1 MPGGRGCPPIFSS
14 PPRLGETEGAEKSP
28 KLPSVKTL
36 RGKIMDKDRGKITAA
51 IMAAVNA
58 YMEEEEMARA
68 MMAMPQRRPV
78 PAISLW
84 HVSGREE
91 MMRMRQLW
99 QRRIN

>member
-1 MPGGRGCPPIFSS
+1 M
-14 PPRLGETEGAEKSP
+14 
-28 KLPSVKTL
+28 
-36 RGKIMDKDRGKITAA
+36 MDKDRGKITAA

-58 YMEEEEMARA
+58 YIEEEGMARETIA
-68 MMAMPQRRPV
+68 VPQRRPV

-99 QRRIN
+99 QRRIV

>member
-1 MPGGRGCPPIFSS
+1 M
-14 PPRLGETEGAEKSP
+14 
-28 KLPSVKTL
+28 
-36 RGKIMDKDRGKITAA
+36 MDKDKGKITAA

-58 YMEEEEMARA
+58 YMEEEMALE
-68 MMAMPQRRPV
+68 MMAIPQRRPV
-78 PAISLW
+78 PVISMW

>member
-1 MPGGRGCPPIFSS
+1 M
-14 PPRLGETEGAEKSP
+14 
-28 KLPSVKTL
+28 
-36 RGKIMDKDRGKITAA
+36 MDKDRGKMAAA

-58 YMEEEEMARA
+58 YMAEEEMARE
-68 MMAMPQRRPV
+68 MMAMPQRK
-78 PAISLW
+78 PALALSLW

>member
-1 MPGGRGCPPIFSS
+1 M
-14 PPRLGETEGAEKSP
+14 A
-28 KLPSVKTL
+28 
-36 RGKIMDKDRGKITAA
+36 AA

-58 YMEEEEMARA
+58 YMEEEEMARE

>member
-1 MPGGRGCPPIFSS
+1 
-14 PPRLGETEGAEKSP
+14 
-28 KLPSVKTL
+28 
-36 RGKIMDKDRGKITAA
+36 MDKDRGKMAGA

-58 YMEEEEMARA
+58 YMEEEQIAREA
-68 MMAMPQRRPV
+68 LTMPQRK
-78 PAISLW
+78 PALALSLW

>member
-1 MPGGRGCPPIFSS
+1 LKRV
-14 PPRLGETEGAEKSP
+14 LE
-28 KLPSVKTL
+28 LPNVKTL

-51 IMAAVNA
+51 VMAAVNA
-58 YMEEEEMARA
+58 YMEEEEMARELVA
-68 MMAMPQRRPV
+68 IPQRRPLS
-78 PAISLW
+78 AISLW

>member
-1 MPGGRGCPPIFSS
+1 
-14 PPRLGETEGAEKSP
+14 
-28 KLPSVKTL
+28 
-36 RGKIMDKDRGKITAA
+36 MDKDRGKITAA

-58 YMEEEEMARA
+58 YMEEEMARQ
-68 MMAMPQRRPV
+68 MMAVPQRRPAPV
-78 PAISLW
+78 ISLW